1 MAKRVGMSEQADRF
15 EDSLVGDVRRARAKL
30 VDECDND
37 LGKLVDR
44 LITAQSKHP
53 NRVVNLRELKAQAR
67 SGASQG

>member
-1 MAKRVGMSEQADRF
+1 MPEQADKF

-44 LITAQSKHP
+44 FITAQNKHP
-53 NRVVNLRELKAQAR
+53 GGVVNLRKSKAQTK
-67 SGASQG
+67 SSTPQG

>member
-1 MAKRVGMSEQADRF
+1 MSEQADKF

-30 VDECDND
+30 IDECDND

-53 NRVVNLRELKAQAR
+53 SRVVNLRELKAQTR
-67 SGASQG
+67 SSTPQD